1 LKLIITK
8 LSPGTGVRDVMAFVR
23 GGLRSRIPRFLAQQP
38 SIEKCEVIQITDR
51 DNRDVELIA
60 VLNVSPEKAALKAI
74 AKLNRTLLRG
84 RLVEVRQYRYRSR
97 KNDRRAR
104 RYPVAEQ
111 HERRGQDRRRQHLE
125 MEEAEGPATTVAME
139 SFRRTYGS

>member
-1 LKLIITK
+1 
-8 LSPGTGVRDVMAFVR
+8 M
-23 GGLRSRIPRFLAQQP
+23 PRFLTQQP
-38 SIEKCEVIQITDR
+38 SIEKCEVIQVTDL
-51 DNRDVELIA
+51 DNGSVEHIA

-97 KNDRRAR
+97 KNDRRTR

-111 HERRGQDRRRQHLE
+111 HERRATDQRRQHLE
-125 MEEAEGPATTVAME
+125 MVEVEAPAKTIAME
-139 SFRRTYGS
+139 SFRRTYGG